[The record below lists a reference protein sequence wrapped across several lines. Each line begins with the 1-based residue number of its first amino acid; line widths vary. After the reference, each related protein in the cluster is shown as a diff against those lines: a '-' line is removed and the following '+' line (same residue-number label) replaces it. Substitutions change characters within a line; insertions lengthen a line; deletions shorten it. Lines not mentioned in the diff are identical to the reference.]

1 MIALLLFLLA
11 VLVAPFRSNSS
22 LLAENALLR
31 HQVMVLRRKV
41 MQGMEHS
48 RQMQQMGPGMIEKEK
63 KKE

>member
-1 MIALLLFLLA
+1 MIALLSFLLS
-11 VLVAPFRSNSS
+11 VLLSPFRSNSS